1 MLAVIFEVTPTAEGK
16 EEYLKIAAE
25 LRGFLANRDGFISIE
40 RFSSLTEEG
49 KLVSLSF
56 WRDEQSIREW
66 RNLME
71 HRTAQRKGKR
81 SLFSNYRIRVAK
93 VIRDYTGTE
102 RDEAPSDSRDV
113 LG

>member
-1 MLAVIFEVTPTAEGK
+1 MLAVIFEVNPTTEGK
-16 EEYLKIAAE
+16 DEYLKIAAE

-40 RFSSLTEEG
+40 RFASLSEEG
-49 KLVSLSF
+49 KVVSLSF
-56 WRDEQSIREW
+56 WRDEESIREW

-71 HRTAQRKGKR
+71 HRTAQRKGKQ
-81 SLFSNYRIRVAK
+81 SLFKNYRIRVAK